1 LARDRLSVEDRRE
14 YDYLENIRSHNLSM
28 IASAKDEGRF
38 ETEGIYESL
47 LAEKERIITER
58 EHIIA
63 EKERLLAERE
73 QIIARERAEKERVL
87 AKLAAL
93 KNDERK

>member
-1 LARDRLSVEDRRE
+1 ELLARDRLSVEDRRE

-38 ETEGIYESL
+38 EYESL
-47 LAEKERIITER
+47 LAEKER
-58 EHIIA
+58 IIA

-73 QIIARERAEKERVL
+73 QIIARERAEKERAL